1 MQRKRKIQPILK
13 KKKKIH
19 QQKEL
24 QNNPDVRISR
34 PEIYSSY
41 YMFEELK
48 EKITIMSEEV

>member
-1 MQRKRKIQPILK
+1 MQRKRKIQPIL